1 LSSLV
6 ALFAG
11 TLFVLALGTF
21 GLLFLMRLRMLQAA
35 ETNQA
40 QTVLPGRY
48 RPMLRLLADEDFRF
62 VSANPRL
69 KKTLRAERC
78 RLFRGYLRCLTR
90 DYGRLLAG
98 LRHAM
103 VHSGVDRPDLAQ
115 ALVRNR
121 FRFAVALCNAEMRL
135 VLYSAGIG
143 KVDISGLVGALD
155 ALRTQAGALP
165 LTSAA
170 AAAH

>member
-1 LSSLV
+1 V

-11 TLFVLALGTF
+11 TLFVLALGIF
-21 GLLFLMRLRMLQAA
+21 GLLFVMRLRILHSA
-35 ETNQA
+35 ETNPA
-40 QTVLPGRY
+40 PAILPGRY

-62 VSANPRL
+62 VSANPSL
-69 KKTLRAERC
+69 KKTFRTERC
-78 RLFRGYLRCLTR
+78 RLFRAYLRCLAR

-103 VHSGVDRPDLAQ
+103 VQSGVDRPDLAQ

-121 FRFAVALCNAEMRL
+121 FRFAVSLCNAEIRL

-143 KVDISGLVGALD
+143 KVDISGLVGDLD
-155 ALRTQAGALP
+155 ALRTQAGALQ

>member
-1 LSSLV
+1 MSSLV

-11 TLFVLALGTF
+11 TLLFLALGTF
-21 GLLFLMRLRMLQAA
+21 GLLFLMRLRMLRAS
-35 ETNQA
+35 ETNPA
-40 QTVLPGRY
+40 PAILPGRY

-62 VSANPRL
+62 VSANPSL
-69 KKTLRAERC
+69 KKTLRTERC

-103 VHSGVDRPDLAQ
+103 VQSGVDRPDLAQ

-121 FRFAVALCNAEMRL
+121 LRFAVALCNAEIRL

-143 KVDISGLVGALD
+143 KVDISGLVAALD
-155 ALRTQAGALP
+155 ALRTQAGALR

-170 AAAH
+170 AAL

>member
-11 TLFVLALGTF
+11 TLFVLAAGTF
-21 GLLFLMRLRMLQAA
+21 GLLFVMRLRILQSA
-35 ETNQA
+35 ETNPA
-40 QTVLPGRY
+40 PAILPGRY
-48 RPMLRLLADEDFRF
+48 RPMLRLLADDDFRF
-62 VSANPRL
+62 VSANPYL
-69 KKTLRAERC
+69 KRTLRGQRC

-90 DYGRLLAG
+90 DYGSLLAG

-103 VHSGVDRPDLAQ
+103 VQSGIDRPDLAH

-121 FRFAVALCNAEMRL
+121 FRFTMALCAAEIRL

-143 KVDISGLVGALD
+143 KVDISGLVAALD
-155 ALRTQAGALP
+155 ALRTQAGDLR

-170 AAAH
+170 AAH